1 MNENKPMQADTSA
14 DSAVTPWWQRESFHS
29 LVIYAIF
36 PALVMGMLIYLMV
49 KVDQQYATL
58 NSNLLALNNDLI
70 LRFDMLAARID
81 EQAARIDAQAA
92 RMDILSTQ
100 MVDVLERLSNL
111 SGEFAFLRVSLGNL
125 MDEQMAHV
133 EKHVLL
139 DARLDSL
146 TETN

>member
-1 MNENKPMQADTSA
+1 MNEDKPMQEDKRA

-36 PALVMGMLIYLMV
+36 PALVMGMPIYLMV

-58 NSNLLALNNDLI
+58 SSNLLAMNNDLI

-100 MVDVLERLSNL
+100 MVDVLEQLNNL
-111 SGEFAFLRVSLGNL
+111 SGEFAFLRVSLRDI
-125 MDEQMAHV
+125 MDEQMAH
-133 EKHVLL
+133 ERR
-139 DARLDSL
+139 ACPA
-146 TETN
+146 